1 MEIAGA
7 ARVTA
12 GIARLAC
19 AAFAIAVGAACAS
32 PERRE
37 GAAAE
42 AADIAA
48 LEQAFWYCDYAA
60 TTEGVLATPMAACQ
74 HATNE
79 LKARKFG
86 GSFRAMTAWWQQR
99 KQAEHERLGREAARS
114 RPPRPGLP
122 NPAAS

>member
-1 MEIAGA
+1 MESAGA
-7 ARVTA
+7 ARITA
-12 GIARLAC
+12 GVARLAG
-19 AAFAIAVGAACAS
+19 AALAIAVGTACAT
-32 PERRE
+32 PERP
-37 GAAAE
+37 AVAPAE
-42 AADIAA
+42 AAEVAA
-48 LEQAFWYCDYAA
+48 LERAFWYCDYTA

-99 KQAEHERLGREAARS
+99 KQAEHERLAREAARS

>member
-1 MEIAGA
+1 MEIAGE

-12 GIARLAC
+12 AIARLAG
-19 AAFAIAVGAACAS
+19 AALAVAIGTACAS
-32 PERRE
+32 PERPE
-37 GAAAE
+37 VAAAE
-42 AADIAA
+42 IAA
-48 LEQAFWYCDYAA
+48 LEQAFWYCDYTA

-79 LKARKFG
+79 LKARKPG

-99 KQAEHERLGREAARS
+99 KRAEHARPGREAARS

>member
-1 MEIAGA
+1 MESASGTRSRQRI
-7 ARVTA
+7 
-12 GIARLAC
+12 IRLA
-19 AAFAIAVGAACAS
+19 AAALAMAIGSACAG
-32 PERRE
+32 PER
-37 GAAAE
+37 AAMASAE
-42 AADIAA
+42 AAEIAA

-86 GSFRAMTAWWQQR
+86 GSFRAMTAWWQER
-99 KQAEHERLGREAARS
+99 KRAEHERLGREAARS
-114 RPPRPGLP
+114 RPPRPGPP

>member
-1 MEIAGA
+1 MEIAGE

-12 GIARLAC
+12 GIARLAG
-19 AAFAIAVGAACAS
+19 AVLAISIGTACAT
-32 PERRE
+32 PERPE
-37 GAAAE
+37 VSAAE
-42 AADIAA
+42 AAEIAA

>member
-1 MEIAGA
+1 MGSAGG
-7 ARVTA
+7 ARNFDRTV
-12 GIARLAC
+12 RLA
-19 AAFAIAVGAACAS
+19 AAALAFALGTACAG
-32 PERRE
+32 PERPE
-37 GAAAE
+37 MAAAE
-42 AADIAA
+42 AAEIAA
-48 LEQAFWYCDYAA
+48 LERAFWYCDYTA

-86 GSFRAMTAWWQQR
+86 GSFRAMTAWWQER
-99 KQAEHERLGREAARS
+99 KRAEHERLGREAARS

>member
-1 MEIAGA
+1 MARHSPPAWLRAGLA
-7 ARVTA
+7 AVAATV
-12 GIARLAC
+12 GTGCAC
-19 AAFAIAVGAACAS
+19 AEALPES
-32 PERRE
+32 PDSHE
-37 GAAAE
+37 
-42 AADIAA
+42 IAA

>member
-1 MEIAGA
+1 MEITGA

-12 GIARLAC
+12 GIARLAG
-19 AAFAIAVGAACAS
+19 AMLAVAIGTACAT
-32 PERRE
+32 PERVE
-37 GAAAE
+37 ASAAE
-42 AADIAA
+42 AAEIAA
-48 LEQAFWYCDYAA
+48 LEQAFWLCDYAA

-99 KQAEHERLGREAARS
+99 KQGEHERLGREAARS